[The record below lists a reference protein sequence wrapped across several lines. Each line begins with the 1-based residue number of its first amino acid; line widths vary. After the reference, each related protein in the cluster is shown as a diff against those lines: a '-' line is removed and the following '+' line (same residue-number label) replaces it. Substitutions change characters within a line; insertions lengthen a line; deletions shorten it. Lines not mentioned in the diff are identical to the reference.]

1 MKLNING
8 NIIEVEDSILTT
20 AIEAKTE
27 SIEIKSAL
35 VIRTAEDETTFA
47 ANTRTEGIAVGA
59 EVGRKEVLKGFGLEG
74 EGLHK
79 NESSTI
85 EAIKTFN
92 TGLVDKALIDA
103 KIL

>member
-35 VIRTAEDETTFA
+35 VIRTAEDETTLLMA
-47 ANTRTEGIAVGA
+47 T
-59 EVGRKEVLKGFGLEG
+59 
-74 EGLHK
+74 LH
-79 NESSTI
+79 
-85 EAIKTFN
+85 
-92 TGLVDKALIDA
+92 
-103 KIL
+103 